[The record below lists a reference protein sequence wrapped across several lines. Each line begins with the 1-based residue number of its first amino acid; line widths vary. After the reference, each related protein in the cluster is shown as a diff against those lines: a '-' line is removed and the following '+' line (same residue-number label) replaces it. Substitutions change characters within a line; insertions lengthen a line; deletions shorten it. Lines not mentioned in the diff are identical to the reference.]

1 VYTAYSEPRLQGE
14 LMAIG
19 PVFGVSSY
27 RTINSLNSVNKLLN
41 RTLER
46 LSSGY
51 RINSAADD
59 PAGSAVAMHFST
71 QVTSGQQAIR
81 NINNGISMVQVAESA
96 MDEVGNIL
104 DRMREL
110 AVQSSNGTYS
120 SSQRATI
127 DDEFEELSAEI
138 DRISASTEFNDIQL
152 ADGTTSSVSVQVGTG
167 SSSSNQISVSFNDVE
182 SGTLGVDTTSVDL
195 STAAGASSAIDDID
209 AAIDSVNGYRS
220 DMGSSQN
227 RLDYASSYMSSYVTS
242 MESARSSIMDAD
254 LATETAD
261 LARLQ
266 LQQAA
271 GVAALVQARNIN
283 EMLLGLLP

>member
-1 VYTAYSEPRLQGE
+1 
-14 LMAIG
+14 
-19 PVFGVSSY
+19 
-27 RTINSLNSVNKLLN
+27 
-41 RTLER
+41 
-46 LSSGY
+46 
-51 RINSAADD
+51 
-59 PAGSAVAMHFST
+59 
-71 QVTSGQQAIR
+71 
-81 NINNGISMVQVAESA
+81 

-110 AVQSSNGTYS
+110 AVQSANGTYS

-138 DRISASTEFNDIQL
+138 DRISEATEFNDIQL
-152 ADGTTSSVSVQVGTG
+152 ADGTTSSVSIQVGTG

-182 SGTLGVDTTSVDL
+182 SGTLGVDTTTVDL
-195 STAAGASSAIDDID
+195 STAAGALSAIDDID

-227 RLDYASSYMSSYVTS
+227 RLDYASSHMSSYVAS
-242 MESARSSIMDAD
+242 MESARSSVMDAD